1 MPRTKD
7 QIRRANDAYRQ
18 NYTTVG
24 LDRETLKL
32 IDKVKALQYQRLGIK
47 LSRNQILTMVFKEYL
62 HSQDILTSPLADTD
76 LIIKETD
83 MPHAPP
89 FRSYHKAVESGFK
102 GTFREFVD
110 AEFKHPPYL
119 SVPEHDLGDIPH
131 DEN

>member
-62 HSQDILTSPLADTD
+62 NSQDILTPPLAETD

-89 FRSYHKAVESGFK
+89 FKKYHRAVEAGFK
-102 GTFREFVD
+102 GTFREFVN
-110 AEFKHPPYL
+110 
-119 SVPEHDLGDIPH
+119 GDQTTRYEDT